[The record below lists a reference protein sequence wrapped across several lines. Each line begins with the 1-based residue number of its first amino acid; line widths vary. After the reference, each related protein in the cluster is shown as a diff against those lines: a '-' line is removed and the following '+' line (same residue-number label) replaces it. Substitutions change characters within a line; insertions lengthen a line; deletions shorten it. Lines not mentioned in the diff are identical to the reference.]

1 MQPTISYQQSQ
12 SSQCI
17 LVVYVIMAALAPPP
31 DFWAQV
37 EPDEARGGNGG
48 APLYS
53 CYSTL
58 LQADVVPGTFVLLG
72 GATPNVV
79 ARIVKV
85 VGSFSVEVNI
95 FKMKS
100 ELMLPA
106 ERRGDGISLHHGI
119 VDNHLQHIPEVIQTT
134 ELRIV
139 SMVEISNLAFVFTE
153 SALQDTANLY
163 CICQGMAIAFV
174 VRYRAER
181 RENDEDFVCDNESG
195 GILVL
200 TKIPSNCCLPF
211 PSCYKGSKY
220 PDCFPR
226 RVWNNII
233 TVKLE
238 MTKLLGRY
246 SQQQGLF
253 GRECARLYLTA
264 ETWGFIRLQCSD
276 ILSEADFASSKRF
289 RVHRVVES
297 GLVVKAARVQKEC
310 TIMRFSTK
318 QELRGLC
325 RVFGESMTAGQRCR
339 LPKSSKPKSLLVN
352 DIINVVCGSDV
363 REPGFIARTACD
375 GIDLEFDGV
384 CEMFITIRYSRYA
397 FTRTTTSS
405 GCDPLLYSL
414 ICRCDPYKND
424 PQDQVA
430 CEHNSNTD
438 NEIFNE
444 SEFEDEDGH
453 LYRVTKMS
461 SSQII
466 GTCIYPKRNNPMYGC
481 DKSFDHELVK
491 TLVRQRLNG

>member
-1 MQPTISYQQSQ
+1 ME
-12 SSQCI
+12 
-17 LVVYVIMAALAPPP
+17 ALASPPA

-37 EPDEARGGNGG
+37 EPDEAGGGDGG
-48 APLYS
+48 SPLHS
-53 CYSTL
+53 CYSML
-58 LQADVVPGTFVLLG
+58 LQADVKPGTFVLLG

-79 ARIVKV
+79 ARIVKA

-100 ELMLPA
+100 ELLIPA
-106 ERRGDGISLHHGI
+106 ERGGDSILLPQEGI

-139 SMVEISNLAFVFTE
+139 AMVEISNLAFVFME
-153 SALQDTANLY
+153 SALQDTTNLY
-163 CICQGMAIAFV
+163 FICQGMAIAFV
-174 VRYRAER
+174 LRYRTER
-181 RENDEDFVCDNESG
+181 RANNADFVCDNESAG
-195 GILVL
+195 VLVL

-211 PSCYKGSKY
+211 PSCYECSKY

-226 RVWNNII
+226 RVWNNIV

-276 ILSEADFASSKRF
+276 IVSEADFASSTRY

-318 QELRGLC
+318 KELRGLS

-339 LPKSSKPKSLLVN
+339 LPKSSKPKSLWIN

-363 REPGFIARTACD
+363 REPGFIARTAHN

-384 CEMFITIRYSRYA
+384 CEMFITMRYSRCA

-405 GCDPLLYSL
+405 SCDPLLYSL

-424 PQDQVA
+424 PQDQIG
-430 CEHNSNTD
+430 EHHSNSD
-438 NEIFNE
+438 YEVFNE
-444 SEFEDEDGH
+444 SEFEDEDGC
-453 LYRVTKMS
+453 LYRVAQMFS
-461 SSQII
+461 LHII
-466 GTCIYPKRNNPMYGC
+466 GTCIYHKRNNPMHGC

-491 TLVRQRLNG
+491 DLVRRRLYG